1 MKQKMFKNILLKK
14 KTTYPREHFRCVR
27 IQEKFEFLKY
37 ILIYN
42 IKIQYQVFAQL
53 LFFCLYNLSISLL
66 LSYISFALGFCKSK
80 LFVEC
85 DEFA

>member
-42 IKIQYQVFAQL
+42 IKIQYQVFTQL
-53 LFFCLYNLSISLL
+53 LFFCLYNFID
-66 LSYISFALGFCKSK
+66 
-80 LFVEC
+80 LFVAVVHIFC
-85 DEFA
+85 PWLL